1 MFMVKNLIIATGN
14 KGKFREFEKLFA
26 AYGKNFAE
34 KLIFAP
40 DVAKLIVEETGKTY
54 EENAILKAQAWSKN
68 SGLPCLADDSG
79 LEVEALNGAP
89 GIFSARAAKG
99 NETGWIL
106 NELKNIENPEKR
118 RAKFVASLAL
128 FINNEKILTADGFCC
143 GTIIKEPRGSNG
155 FGYDPVFVPDGYDK
169 TFAELEPEIKNSIS
183 HRTNAFL
190 NLISK
195 IKA

>member
-1 MFMVKNLIIATGN
+1 MILKNLIIATSN
-14 KGKFREFEKLFA
+14 KGKFRDFEKLFA
-26 AYGKNFAE
+26 AYGKNLAE
-34 KLIFAP
+34 NLIFAP
-40 DVAKLIVEETGKTY
+40 DAAKLIVEETGKTY

-68 SGLPCLADDSG
+68 SGLPSLADDSG
-79 LEVEALNGAP
+79 LEVEALDGAP
-89 GIFSARAAKG
+89 GLFSARVSKRNEAA
-99 NETGWIL
+99 WIL

-128 FINNEKILTADGFCC
+128 FISDEKILTADGFCA
-143 GTIIKEPRGSNG
+143 GTIIKESRGSNG
-155 FGYDPVFVPDGYDK
+155 FGYDPVFIPDGYDK

-183 HRTNAFL
+183 HRTRAFL